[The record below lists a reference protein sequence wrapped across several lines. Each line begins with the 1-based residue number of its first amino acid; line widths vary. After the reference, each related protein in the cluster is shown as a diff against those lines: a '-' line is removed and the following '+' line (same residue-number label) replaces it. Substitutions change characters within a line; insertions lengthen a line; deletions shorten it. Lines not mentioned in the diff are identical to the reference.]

1 MSPNK
6 PFIHDLFFKE
16 VFSHPKYAKG
26 LFQLNCLKQ
35 HFHFLN
41 WNTLKSEATTFIDI
55 KGREKRTDIQFSI
68 ETKNSKEKVTL
79 LFLIEHKSYQDPLV
93 LIQML
98 GYQFGIYEIMAKD
111 KRGPLLV
118 KGLRPVIPIL
128 IYQGKDKNWKGPREF
143 QDYLNWTSELKK
155 RFGAHVVNFRPYFVN
170 IADLDLEKED
180 KDLTIY
186 PVLYILKYI
195 WDLDTDKLRE
205 FFKLSR
211 PLSLEDRRVLIKSIA
226 SYIQKYDPY
235 FSWDL
240 LQDIEEKIITDKE
253 GRVMSL
259 FQHTVDEAVDKA
271 QKESLQEGIRKG
283 MQQGMQQGRKELIV
297 KLLESG
303 LGVQTLCKG
312 TGLSE
317 EEIKKLKNGS

>member
-1 MSPNK
+1 MSK
-6 PFIHDLFFKE
+6 TFIHDNFFKE
-16 VFSHPKYAKG
+16 IFSHPKYAKG
-26 LFQLNCLKQ
+26 LFQLNCLKP
-35 HFHFLN
+35 HFHSLN
-41 WNTLKSEATTFIDI
+41 WNTLKSEATTFIDK
-55 KGREKRTDIQFSI
+55 KGRERRTDLQFSI
-68 ETKNSKEKVTL
+68 ETQDSKEKVTL
-79 LFLIEHKSYQDPLV
+79 VFLIEHKSYQDPHV
-93 LIQML
+93 LLQML
-98 GYQFGIYEIMAKD
+98 AYQLGIYEIMAKD
-111 KRGPLLV
+111 KGGRLLV

-128 IYQGKDKNWKGPREF
+128 VYQGKDKSWKAPREF
-143 QDYLNWTSELKK
+143 QDYLNWTPELKK
-155 RFGAHVVNFRPYFVN
+155 RFGAYVVNSRPYFVN
-170 IADLDLEKED
+170 IAGLDLEKED

-211 PLSLEDRRVLIKSIA
+211 QLSLEDRRVLIKSIA

-283 MQQGMQQGRKELIV
+283 MQQGMQVRDKEIVSNMLKSHLDTSLI
-297 KLLESG
+297 
-303 LGVQTLCKG
+303 CKV
-312 TGLSE
+312 TGLSAD
-317 EEIKKLKNGS
+317 EIQKLKNGS